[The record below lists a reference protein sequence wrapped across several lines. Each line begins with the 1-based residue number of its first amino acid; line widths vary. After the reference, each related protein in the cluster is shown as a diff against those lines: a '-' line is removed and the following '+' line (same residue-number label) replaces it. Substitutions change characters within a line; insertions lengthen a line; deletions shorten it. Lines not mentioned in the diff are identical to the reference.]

1 MLNLDSTNNMT
12 DVKQHQKAVKT
23 VTIAISPEV
32 AKDFSSF
39 IENNQSSSLVGVNAP
54 LAGIF
59 IRLIY

>member
-1 MLNLDSTNNMT
+1 MFNVDSTNYMT
-12 DVKQHQKAVKT
+12 DVKQHQRTVKT

-39 IENNQSSSLVGVNAP
+39 IRNNQSSSLVGVNAP